1 MDIYIYIFFVQYRYA
16 FAASPDRFL
25 LCLQF
30 KESVAQFAQENI
42 APHASKID
50 KANSFPKVVQCSYW

>member
-1 MDIYIYIFFVQYRYA
+1 MMYVYLYV
-16 FAASPDRFL
+16 
-25 LCLQF
+25 QF

-50 KANSFPKVVQCSYW
+50 RTDSFPEVHSIGV